1 MADWWV
7 SNGGDCH
14 PLATAPTQVPQP
26 YRLYRFL
33 SDLDDVL
40 AHEPDDYERLRQIC
54 PRVRDLLT
62 AATWLQLNFTQPAP
76 QPGWS
81 VTLLYSE
88 PDFPLTIQNVVWLPG
103 GKTPIHNHGTWGVVA
118 LVSGCERHRFWRRAP
133 QPRYPHAIERV
144 GECLL
149 EPGDCIAFM
158 PAAIHQVEVLGD
170 EPSLSLNLYGETDFQ
185 RRFEFDPLQKT
196 AQRF

>member
-7 SNGGDCH
+7 NEAGECQ
-14 PLATAPTQVPQP
+14 PLAGVPTMVSHP

-33 SDLDDVL
+33 TDLDDLL
-40 AHEPDDYERLRQIC
+40 AQEPDDYQRLRCIC

-62 AATWLQLNFTQPAP
+62 AAPWLQLNFTQPLP

-103 GKTPIHNHGTWGVVA
+103 GKTPIHNHGAWGVVA
-118 LVSGCERHRFWRRAP
+118 LVSGCERHTFWQRSASSP
-133 QPRYPHAIERV
+133 QAISQV

-149 EPGDCIAFM
+149 EAGDCIAFM
-158 PAAIHQVEVLGD
+158 PGAIHRVEVLGD
-170 EPSLSLNLYGETDFQ
+170 EPSLSFNLYGETDFQ
-185 RRFEFDPLQKT
+185 QRFEFDPITGAAK
-196 AQRF
+196 RF